1 MPRPDKVKAV
11 AELKER
17 FEGAQAV
24 FLAEYAGLPVK
35 SQQELRRGLRQSGAE
50 FKVAKMTL
58 TRLAT
63 ASLDID
69 GLEDLLVGPTGLAF
83 ADADPAAAAK
93 VLATFAAEHD
103 AFMIKGA
110 VLGAEL
116 LTPERV
122 ADLAKLPS
130 RDELLAKL
138 LGTMR
143 APMSNMAGLL
153 AALPRNVALMMH
165 QLIEKK
171 EAADGTTGAVD
182 EPAGP
187 VAANDSSSDEAADDS
202 TSSEL
207 SVDDTVAD
215 ETAAD
220 EAAGNDTADDDAVAD
235 KTADVSSEDVSQEQE
250 ESADK
255 AEEE

>member
-11 AELKER
+11 AELQER

-24 FLAEYAGLPVK
+24 FLAEYAGLSVK
-35 SQQELRRGLRQSGAE
+35 SQQELRRGLRESGAE

-58 TRLAT
+58 TRIAT
-63 ASLDID
+63 AGLDIE

-93 VLATFAAEHD
+93 VLATFAAEND
-103 AFMIKGA
+103 AFTIKGA
-110 VLGAEL
+110 VLGVEL

-138 LGTMR
+138 LSTMR

-153 AALPRNVALMMH
+153 AALPRNVASMMH

-171 EAADGTTGAVD
+171 EAAGDTTGAVD
-182 EPAGP
+182 EPAEL
-187 VAANDSSSDEAADDS
+187 VAADDS
-202 TSSEL
+202 AVDEAVDDDTSSEL
-207 SVDDTVAD
+207 SADDTI
-215 ETAAD
+215 AD
-220 EAAGNDTADDDAVAD
+220 EAAGSDTADDDAVANE
-235 KTADVSSEDVSQEQE
+235 TADVSSEKVSQEQE
-250 ESADK
+250 EPADK

>member
-11 AELKER
+11 AELQER

-24 FLAEYAGLPVK
+24 FLAEYAGLSVK
-35 SQQELRRGLRQSGAE
+35 SQQELRRGLRESGAE

-63 ASLDID
+63 AGLDIE

-83 ADADPAAAAK
+83 ADADPAAAAQ
-93 VLATFAAEHD
+93 VLATFAAEND
-103 AFMIKGA
+103 AFTIKGA
-110 VLGAEL
+110 VLGVEL

-153 AALPRNVALMMH
+153 AALPRNVASMMQ

-171 EAADGTTGAVD
+171 EAAGDTTGAVD
-182 EPAGP
+182 GPAEP
-187 VAANDSSSDEAADDS
+187 VAADDGAVDEAVDDG

-207 SVDDTVAD
+207 SADDMV
-215 ETAAD
+215 AD
-220 EAAGNDTADDDAVAD
+220 EAAGSDTADDDAVAD
-235 KTADVSSEDVSQEQE
+235 ETADVSSENVSQEQE
-250 ESADK
+250 EPADK

>member
-11 AELKER
+11 AELQER

-24 FLAEYAGLPVK
+24 FLAEYAGLSVK

-63 ASLDID
+63 AGLDID

-93 VLATFAAEHD
+93 VLATFAAEND
-103 AFMIKGA
+103 AFTIKGA
-110 VLGAEL
+110 VLGVEL

-153 AALPRNVALMMH
+153 AALPRNVASMMQ

-171 EAADGTTGAVD
+171 EAAGDTTGAVD
-182 EPAGP
+182 EPAEP
-187 VAANDSSSDEAADDS
+187 VAADDS
-202 TSSEL
+202 AVDEAVDDDTSSEL
-207 SVDDTVAD
+207 SADDTVAD
-215 ETAAD
+215 E
-220 EAAGNDTADDDAVAD
+220 AAGSDTADDDAVANE
-235 KTADVSSEDVSQEQE
+235 TADVASENVSQEQE
-250 ESADK
+250 EPADK

>member
-11 AELKER
+11 AELQER

-24 FLAEYAGLPVK
+24 FLAEYAGLSVK
-35 SQQELRRGLRQSGAE
+35 SQQELRRGLRESGAE

-63 ASLDID
+63 AGLDIE

-93 VLATFAAEHD
+93 VLATFAAEND
-103 AFMIKGA
+103 AFTIKGA
-110 VLGAEL
+110 VLGVEL

-153 AALPRNVALMMH
+153 AALPRNVASMMQ

-171 EAADGTTGAVD
+171 EAAGDTTGAVD
-182 EPAGP
+182 EPAEP
-187 VAANDSSSDEAADDS
+187 VAADDS
-202 TSSEL
+202 AVDEAVDDDTSSEL
-207 SVDDTVAD
+207 SADDTVAD
-215 ETAAD
+215 E
-220 EAAGNDTADDDAVAD
+220 AAGSDTADDDAVANE
-235 KTADVSSEDVSQEQE
+235 TADVASENVSQEQE
-250 ESADK
+250 EPADK